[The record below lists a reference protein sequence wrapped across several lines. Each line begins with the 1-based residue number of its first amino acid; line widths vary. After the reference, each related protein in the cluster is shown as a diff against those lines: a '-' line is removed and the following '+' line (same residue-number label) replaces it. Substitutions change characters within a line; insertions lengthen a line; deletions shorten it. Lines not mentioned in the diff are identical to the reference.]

1 MSDMII
7 DGPAG
12 VLQARFCHA
21 GQDTGAVLCHPH
33 PQYGGSMDDM
43 VLQAIA
49 PVLREMGVSTVEFNF
64 RGVGSSAGSFD
75 DGKGEIED
83 VKSVVQWLKTSE
95 GIEEICLVGYSFG
108 AIMALQA
115 IECTGS
121 AQLILVAPPISMFGE
136 ITRPDVNSLV
146 ILGQADQFVD
156 ATATSQWFSPD
167 NTRIE
172 LIADAD
178 HFFFGAHE
186 ALSSIVRAYLTKQ

>member
-1 MSDMII
+1 VSDFII
-7 DGPAG
+7 DGLAG
-12 VLQARFCHA
+12 ALQARFCHA
-21 GQDTGAVLCHPH
+21 GQDRGAVLCHPH

-49 PVLREMGVSTVEFNF
+49 PVLLEMGISTVEFNF

-83 VKSVVQWLKTSE
+83 VRSAVQWLKTSE

-108 AIMALQA
+108 AVMALQA
-115 IECTGS
+115 TKSAGC

-156 ATATSQWFSPD
+156 ATATGQWFSPD
-167 NTRIE
+167 NTHIE

-178 HFFFGAHE
+178 HFFSGAHE
-186 ALSSIVRAYLTKQ
+186 TLSLIVRDYLTKQ